1 MARDGERNIPEPE
14 AQCPSIP
21 AESGASGEHQGSH
34 ILPRGPETIKQALRP
49 PGSPGAPRLAEV
61 EIEVLDLTQ
70 SACSQVA

>member
-21 AESGASGEHQGSH
+21 AESGASGEQQGSH
-34 ILPRGPETIKQALRP
+34 ILPRGPETIKQAE
-49 PGSPGAPRLAEV
+49 PRLAEV
-61 EIEVLDLTQ
+61 EIRVLALTQ